1 MAGFTLDGV
10 GVINNKKSSGKKSDK
25 DEFLCEGLYQIAAL
39 DQVLA
44 DVKAARDDL
53 EVEVK
58 ALVQEEFVRLGCAT
72 KRQPANFIGCENGAT
87 ASLELRK
94 RSTRSTLKVEEITL
108 CDEFKIEYE
117 DVWDVIETFVINPEY
132 LADKKVMG
140 ALEKAVGAAIAQG
153 KLPLDILQKQT
164 GVSRTILSEVAL
176 PNLFAKGKEIVEKA
190 ISFCSVLAVGKTKFP
205 GTIDDA
211 IKIAADLVPSLAKAR
226 AAKPAA
232 AKRKAA

>member
-72 KRQPANFIGCENGAT
+72 KRQPTNFIGCENGAT

-94 RSTRSTLKVEEITL
+94 RSTRSTLKAEEITL
-108 CDEFKIEYE
+108 CDEFKIEY
-117 DVWDVIETFVINPEY
+117 
-132 LADKKVMG
+132 
-140 ALEKAVGAAIAQG
+140 
-153 KLPLDILQKQT
+153 
-164 GVSRTILSEVAL
+164 
-176 PNLFAKGKEIVEKA
+176 
-190 ISFCSVLAVGKTKFP
+190 
-205 GTIDDA
+205 
-211 IKIAADLVPSLAKAR
+211 
-226 AAKPAA
+226 
-232 AKRKAA
+232 